1 METQNCKICET
12 EAPKYVCPRCN
23 IPYCSVACYRSQRH
37 LECSE
42 GFYRE
47 NVVQELALRKAEGAA
62 DQSTQSMMAILHRI
76 AHADSGALDNDE
88 ASETCGPEEGNDESD
103 GVLDSDDEEEEP
115 DLAVRLAGINLD
127 DASNVWERLTSAE
140 KEEFERM
147 MENGEIMSMVPEPDL
162 WWTKAYKVDLVQPS
176 ADERSHQEQQLLSAC
191 PPVWDKIADFNQ
203 MLPNKPSPVVRFN
216 VANVLAGYCFV
227 YTYFYADLHAH
238 PLETIGCLLDVC
250 LNLKNN
256 TNFDTEPMAIESVV
270 SECRNERLPVHP
282 RTGPALKAHI
292 RTLFEGPCGC
302 GRKFKKLFLL
312 AALSDVRSLL
322 CQARQQLKQP
332 ENPSDTAECAEEG
345 SRNDDLKLR
354 VSSTALRGCEKKI
367 DFYLAYAKSDYV

>member
-12 EAPKYVCPRCN
+12 KRSKYVCPRCN
-23 IPYCSVACYRSQRH
+23 IPYCSVACYKSQRH

-47 NVVQELALRKAEGAA
+47 NVVQELALRKAEGAV
-62 DQSTQSMMAILHRI
+62 DQSTQSMMAILHRV
-76 AHADSGALDNDE
+76 AQADGGAAMGNDE
-88 ASETCGPEEGNDESD
+88 TSDPEEGNDGESD
-103 GVLDSDDEEEEP
+103 GLLDSDDEEEAP

-127 DASNVWERLTSAE
+127 DATNVWEHLTSAE

-147 MENGEIMSMVPEPDL
+147 MENGEIMSIVPEPDV

-176 ADERSHQEQQLLSAC
+176 AAPERSQQEQQLLSAC
-191 PPVWDKIADFNQ
+191 PPVWGKIANFNAL
-203 MLPNKPSPVVRFN
+203 LPTEPSPVVRFN

-227 YTYFYADLHAH
+227 YTYFYADLHTH
-238 PLETIGCLLDVC
+238 PLETINCLWGVC
-250 LNLKNN
+250 LNLKSN

-270 SECRNERLPVHP
+270 SECRSERLPVHP
-282 RTGPALKAHI
+282 KTAPALKAHI
-292 RTLFEGPCGC
+292 RTLFEGPRGC
-302 GRKFKKLFLL
+302 GRKYKKLFLL

-322 CQARQQLKQP
+322 CEARQQLKQSESP
-332 ENPSDTAECAEEG
+332 NDTAECVEG
-345 SRNDDLKLR
+345 RSANDGIKHS
-354 VSSTALRGCEKKI
+354 VSLTALRGCEKKI